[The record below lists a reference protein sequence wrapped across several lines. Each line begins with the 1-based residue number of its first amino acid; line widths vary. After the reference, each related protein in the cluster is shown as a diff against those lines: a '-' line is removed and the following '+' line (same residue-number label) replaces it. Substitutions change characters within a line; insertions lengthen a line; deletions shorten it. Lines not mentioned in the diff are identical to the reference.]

1 MAFAECFLSYT
12 VTVGENHSKSL
23 ILQLGER
30 SELSEFGTFS
40 FHETFLVNLNHC
52 GSQWLK
58 ITQKVSFY
66 SFASKASF
74 CLSLRTFKFH
84 ETFLVNLNHCA
95 VVHFLAG
102 RSVKKECYH
111 HS

>member
-30 SELSEFGTFS
+30 SEQLSEFGTFS

-52 GSQWLK
+52 AKFTVVKNHSKSLILQLCER
-58 ITQKVSFY
+58 SELL
-66 SFASKASF
+66 SEFANF
-74 CLSLRTFKFH
+74 
-84 ETFLVNLNHCA
+84 
-95 VVHFLAG
+95 
-102 RSVKKECYH
+102 
-111 HS
+111 